1 MLPIGRRF
9 VSFSI
14 VLKMNHS
21 DKKVVAELRGANK
34 EYKTG
39 DQLITALYPTD
50 FQLLSG
56 ELTLII
62 GPSGSGK
69 TTLLSLLGCVIY
81 PTSGEVLVG
90 GQSVGQLNEHK
101 LAELRLQ
108 NIGFVFQSFN
118 LIQPLTA
125 EENVILPLQLQ
136 GVPATEARRRA
147 LEAIE
152 KVGMSDRRKQLP
164 KMLSGGQQQRIA
176 IARALV
182 TNPPMMLCDEPTAA
196 LDPRSVGIVMEE
208 LKMLAA
214 HGIAL
219 AVVTHDMR
227 LRPFA
232 DRIIYVNDGIASEN
246 PPADETGH

>member
-1 MLPIGRRF
+1 MTR
-9 VSFSI
+9 
-14 VLKMNHS
+14 S
-21 DKKVVAELRGANK
+21 DKKIVAELRSAGK

-39 DQLITALYPTD
+39 DQIITALYPTD
-50 FQLLSG
+50 FQLFGG

-81 PTSGEVLVG
+81 PSSGEVIVG
-90 GQSVGQLNEHK
+90 GQSVGKLNERR
-101 LAELRLQ
+101 LAELRLH

-125 EENVILPLQLQ
+125 EENVLLPLQLQ
-136 GVPATEARRRA
+136 GIPPVIARRRA

-196 LDPRSVGIVMEE
+196 LDPRSVGVVMEE

-227 LRPFA
+227 LRPYA
-232 DRIIYVNDGIASEN
+232 DRIIYVNDGVASDR
-246 PPADETGH
+246 PPADELQH

>member
-1 MLPIGRRF
+1 MMQAQSKPI
-9 VSFSI
+9 
-14 VLKMNHS
+14 
-21 DKKVVAELRGANK
+21 VAELRGAGK

-39 DQLITALYPTD
+39 DQTITALYPTD
-50 FQLLSG
+50 FQLLGS

-81 PTSGEVLVG
+81 PTQGEVIVND
-90 GQSVGQLNEHK
+90 QHVTQLNQRQ
-101 LAELRLQ
+101 LAHLRLH

-125 EENVILPLQLQ
+125 EENVMLPLKLQ
-136 GVPATEARRRA
+136 GIGQAESRNRA
-147 LEAIE
+147 MEAIE
-152 KVGMSDRRKQLP
+152 KVGMADRRKQLP

-182 TNPPMMLCDEPTAA
+182 TNPPMMLCDEPTAS
-196 LDPRSVGIVMEE
+196 LDPRSVAIVMEE
-208 LKMLAA
+208 LKKLAND
-214 HGIAL
+214 GIAL
-219 AVVTHDMR
+219 AVVTHDQR

-232 DRIIYVNDGIASEN
+232 DRIIYVDDGRASSQ
-246 PPADETGH
+246 PPSGDSFETAH